1 LLEYKSKPRPR
12 TSRFTFRLPFEA
24 PCSLEILVQTRLIK
38 VVDVLKLR
46 RKMCDWVTLVKGI
59 VSKGKKHDKA
69 KNIHAAS
76 VAIASRHSLYILY
89 VCLAHEN
96 ERVDARQ
103 TSRLS
108 HSQTNRSNQNNAVR
122 NSGTPRKRTRWLR
135 ARNFLCQLVDHL
147 SHLSLVSSCVARTR
161 NALEVT

>member
-1 LLEYKSKPRPR
+1 MSVENHTLISKIRLRSQLLIEFKETKIRIDSQ
-12 TSRFTFRLPFEA
+12 
-24 PCSLEILVQTRLIK
+24 EILEENFPREF
-38 VVDVLKLR
+38 
-46 RKMCDWVTLVKGI
+46 
-59 VSKGKKHDKA
+59 VSKRKKHDKA
-69 KNIHAAS
+69 KIIHAAS

-108 HSQTNRSNQNNAVR
+108 HSQTNRNNQNNAVR

-147 SHLSLVSSCVARTR
+147 SHLSHLCW
-161 NALEVT
+161 L